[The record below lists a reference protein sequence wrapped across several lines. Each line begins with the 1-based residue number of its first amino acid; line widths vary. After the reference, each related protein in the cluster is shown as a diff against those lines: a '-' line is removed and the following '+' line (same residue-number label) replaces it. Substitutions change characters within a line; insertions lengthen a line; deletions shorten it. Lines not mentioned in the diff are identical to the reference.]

1 MKLPAPGTTLLGAG
15 VPSSLT
21 VYAREVQPTETHLL
35 INTHRGKH
43 EIRWELCSEKL
54 ALATQAERSRMA
66 LSPSGCSIRWPL
78 LEEDLAVGP
87 LIMPAR

>member
-1 MKLPAPGTTLLGAG
+1 

-21 VYAREVQPTETHLL
+21 VYAREAQATDTHLV

-54 ALATQAERSRMA
+54 AQATQPERA
-66 LSPSGCSIRWPL
+66 LLVMSPSGCSVRWPL
-78 LEEDLAVGP
+78 LDEDLAIGP
-87 LIMPAR
+87 LILPK

>member
-1 MKLPAPGTTLLGAG
+1 MTRLEAG

-21 VYAREVQPTETHLL
+21 VYARDAAATETHL
-35 INTHRGKH
+35 IITTHRGKY

-54 ALATQAERSRMA
+54 SQATQAERARFT

-78 LEEDLAVGP
+78 LDEDLAIGP
-87 LIMPAR
+87 LIVPSR